1 MRLRAQHCAILFLFY
16 TAGCARPEQTP
27 ETVVQQWQRYIDHN
41 QFDSARLYS
50 TELARSY
57 VDFIDA
63 LTMGDSSE
71 IYETRLYDLRCEI
84 QGDSATCYF
93 LIEGELGE
101 KIPDTLVLHK
111 EKGRWLVHQVEGF
124 AMPPVDTLQP
134 GDENLLFQGD
144 SSDMEFQ

>member
-1 MRLRAQHCAILFLFY
+1 MQLRARSCAFLLLLY

-27 ETVVQQWQRYIDHN
+27 EEVVQRWQHYIDYN

-63 LTMGDSSE
+63 LTAGDSTE
-71 IYETRLYDLRCEI
+71 IYETHLYDLRCTI
-84 QGDSATCYF
+84 YGDSAACYF

-101 KIPDTLVLHK
+101 KLPDTLALRKVSGHW
-111 EKGRWLVHQVEGF
+111 RVHRVEGF
-124 AMPPVDTLQP
+124 AVHPVDTLQP
-134 GDENLLFQGD
+134 GDENLPFPGD
-144 SSDMEFQ
+144 SPDVELE